1 MYIWLILC
9 MWTLRRYPCAFKTSI
24 ASMKLFKWKIKNK
37 LTAISFSFSFS
48 LWNYGSYTHQQKFLG
63 HHDYYHYIAEQCWV
77 EKGLEGQVIRF
88 FAEFCLCKILF
99 AKTLWEN
106 CWRHKGLL
114 SLYGTGSSK
123 MFKRRE
129 RWFLSKMK
137 IAFLSYKDNVYIY
150 SCKKIDTSDTIC
162 WNINNRKWSF
172 SYV

>member
-1 MYIWLILC
+1 MYVNFAKVPL
-9 MWTLRRYPCAFKTSI
+9 PFKASI

-37 LTAISFSFSFS
+37 LTAISFSFSFL

-63 HHDYYHYIAEQCWV
+63 HHYYYHYIAEQCWV

-137 IAFLSYKDNVYIY
+137 IAFLSYIHNVYIFIQLY
-150 SCKKIDTSDTIC
+150 TTTLFVGISIIENDHFLTYIRADQES
-162 WNINNRKWSF
+162 
-172 SYV
+172 